1 MFCISH
7 LASMRF
13 IFHNILTVA
22 IKNIRNIHAGSTNE
36 IADVLHFN
44 GKETEK
50 L

>member
-13 IFHNILTVA
+13 IFHNISTVA

-50 L
+50 P